1 MAVITIREYASLPKL
16 EGPNGSPQIAKEPCI
31 ATKTYAI
38 GAASAASDVFSP
50 GTSYIRIDVDAI
62 CRWEVAAASPGPVA
76 LVANTGTKAGSSR
89 LPADGREFVG
99 VTAGHKIAFIADV

>member
-38 GAASAASDVFSP
+38 TSASAVSDVFAP
-50 GTSYIRIDVDAI
+50 NTAYIRIDVDAI
-62 CRWEVAAASPGPVA
+62 CRWEIAASAPVA
-76 LVANTGTKAGSSR
+76 LVANTGAKTGSAR
-89 LPADGREFVG
+89 LAADGVEFVG
-99 VTAGHKIAFIADV
+99 VTPGHKIAFIADV